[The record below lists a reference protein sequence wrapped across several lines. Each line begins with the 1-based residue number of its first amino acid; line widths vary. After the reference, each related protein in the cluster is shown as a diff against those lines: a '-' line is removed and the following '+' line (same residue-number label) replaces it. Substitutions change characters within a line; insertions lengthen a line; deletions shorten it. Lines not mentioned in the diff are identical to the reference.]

1 MIYFAIILSMLLVP
15 FVVVIALN
23 LVAAFSSKPFDIS
36 NQSNLPD
43 DKKIEAVESLKETR
57 KKK

>member
-1 MIYFAIILSMLLVP
+1 MINFAIILSLLLVI

-23 LVAAFSSKPFDIS
+23 LVATFSSKPFDIS

>member
-1 MIYFAIILSMLLVP
+1 MIYFTISLSLLLVP

-23 LVAAFSSKPFDIS
+23 LVAAFSSKPFATS